1 MEEKILARFEH
12 MRKYFGVTKAVDD
25 VTITVERGEIR
36 GLIGENGSGKSTF
49 LSMVAG
55 ILKPDSGAMT
65 LSGKHYAPKDLTD
78 ATRSGV
84 SMIVQEI
91 NTLPGLTVAENI
103 FLGREELYTRY
114 GVRNLR
120 KLNRMASKVLE
131 EGGMQAIQPGDDI
144 GMYSTEQRKMIE
156 LLRAAD
162 TKPELLMIDETTTAL
177 SQTGRDQLYKLMRE
191 TKQRGSSVM
200 FISHDL
206 QEVLSICDTV
216 TVMRDGHYIG
226 TVSTAEVTES
236 DLKRMMVGREL
247 LGQYYREDFTCSHGD
262 EVVVETRALS
272 ESGKFQDINIQLH
285 KGEILGFGGLSEAG
299 MHEVAKAI
307 WGIEQNT
314 HGDVLVGGR
323 QVSCIQDRIDRK
335 MAYLPKNRDSES
347 LFNKASILD
356 NICIASFKQFAPS
369 GIVTGRSMR
378 KNAET
383 YAGQL
388 NVKMNHVDQFVG
400 ALSGGNKQKVVV
412 AKWLAA
418 DAEIFIMD
426 SPTRGI
432 DVAVKAVI
440 YNLMNQLKQSGKSIL
455 IISEELTELI
465 GMCDRI
471 CIFKDGKIVKE
482 FPRSED
488 LTEQD
493 LIHYMV

>member
-1 MEEKILARFEH
+1 MEDKILARFAH

-55 ILKPDSGAMT
+55 ILKPDSGTMT
-65 LSGKHYAPKDLTD
+65 LNGKHYAPKSLTE

-91 NTLPGLTVAENI
+91 NTLPGLTVAENL
-103 FLGREELYTRY
+103 FLGREDLYTRY
-114 GVRNLR
+114 GIRSLR
-120 KLNRMASKVLE
+120 KLNRMASQILE
-131 EGGMQAIQPGDDI
+131 KGGMASIRPGDDI
-144 GMYSTEQRKMIE
+144 GLYSTEQRKLIE

-177 SQTGRDQLYKLMRE
+177 SQTGRDQLYQLMEE

-206 QEVLSICDTV
+206 QEVLHICDTV

-226 TVSTAEVTES
+226 TVNTADVTEA

-247 LGQYYREDFTCSHGD
+247 LGRYYREDFIGTCAD
-262 EVVVETRALS
+262 EVVVETRELC
-272 ESGKFQDINIQLH
+272 EDGKFEGINVSLH

-314 HGDVLVGGR
+314 RGDVLVRGEV
-323 QVSCIQDRIDRK
+323 VSSIQDRLDRK

-347 LFNKASILD
+347 LFNKASIQD
-356 NICIASFKQFAPS
+356 NICIASFRQFAPK
-369 GIVTGRSMR
+369 GVVTGRSMR
-378 KNAET
+378 KNAQT

-388 NVKMNHVDQFVG
+388 NVKMNGVDQFVG
-400 ALSGGNKQKVVV
+400 SLSGGNKQKVVV

-418 DAEIFIMD
+418 DAEVFIMD

-440 YNLMNQLKQSGKSIL
+440 YDLMNQLKQSGKSIL
-455 IISEELTELI
+455 IISEELAELI

-482 FPRSED
+482 FPRSES

>member
-1 MEEKILARFEH
+1 MEDKILARFAH

-55 ILKPDSGAMT
+55 ILKPDSGTMT
-65 LSGKHYAPKDLTD
+65 LNGKHYAPKSLTE
-78 ATRSGV
+78 ATQSGV

-91 NTLPGLTVAENI
+91 NTLPGLTVAENL
-103 FLGREELYTRY
+103 FLGREDLYTRY
-114 GVRNLR
+114 GIRSLR
-120 KLNRMASKVLE
+120 KLNRMASQILE
-131 EGGMQAIQPGDDI
+131 KGGMASIRPGDDI
-144 GMYSTEQRKMIE
+144 GLYSTEQRKLIE

-177 SQTGRDQLYKLMRE
+177 SQTGRDQLYQLMEE

-206 QEVLSICDTV
+206 QEVLHICDTV

-226 TVSTAEVTES
+226 TVNTADVTEA

-247 LGQYYREDFTCSHGD
+247 LGRYYREDFIGTCAD
-262 EVVVETRALS
+262 EVVVETRELC
-272 ESGKFQDINIQLH
+272 ENGKFEGINVSLH

-314 HGDVLVGGR
+314 RGDVLVRGEA
-323 QVSCIQDRIDRK
+323 VSSIQDRLDRK

-347 LFNKASILD
+347 LFNKASIQD
-356 NICIASFKQFAPS
+356 NICIASFRQFAPK

-378 KNAET
+378 KNAQT

-388 NVKMNHVDQFVG
+388 NVKMNGVDQFVG
-400 ALSGGNKQKVVV
+400 SLSGGNKQKVVV

-418 DAEIFIMD
+418 DAEVFIMD

-440 YNLMNQLKQSGKSIL
+440 YDLMNQLKQSGKSIL
-455 IISEELTELI
+455 IISEELAELI

-482 FPRSED
+482 FPRSES

>member
-1 MEEKILARFEH
+1 MEDKILAQFAH

-55 ILKPDSGAMT
+55 ILKPDSGTMT
-65 LSGKHYAPKDLTD
+65 LNGKHYAPKSLTE
-78 ATRSGV
+78 ATQSGV

-91 NTLPGLTVAENI
+91 NTLPGLTVAENL
-103 FLGREELYTRY
+103 FLGREDLYTRY
-114 GVRNLR
+114 GIRSLR
-120 KLNRMASKVLE
+120 KLNRMASQILE
-131 EGGMQAIQPGDDI
+131 KGGMASIRPGDDI
-144 GMYSTEQRKMIE
+144 GLYSTEQRKLIE

-177 SQTGRDQLYKLMRE
+177 SQTGRDQLYQLMEE

-206 QEVLSICDTV
+206 QEVLHICDTV

-226 TVSTAEVTES
+226 TVNTADVTEA

-247 LGQYYREDFTCSHGD
+247 LGRYYREDFIGTCAD
-262 EVVVETRALS
+262 EVVVETRELC
-272 ESGKFQDINIQLH
+272 EDGKFEGINVSLH

-314 HGDVLVGGR
+314 RGDVLVRGEA
-323 QVSCIQDRIDRK
+323 VSSIQDRLDRK

-347 LFNKASILD
+347 LFNKASIQD
-356 NICIASFKQFAPS
+356 NICIASFRQFAPK

-378 KNAET
+378 KNAQT

-388 NVKMNHVDQFVG
+388 NVKMNGVDQFVG

-418 DAEIFIMD
+418 DAEVFIMD

-440 YNLMNQLKQSGKSIL
+440 YDLMNQLKQSGKSIL
-455 IISEELTELI
+455 IISEELAELI

-482 FPRSED
+482 FPRSES